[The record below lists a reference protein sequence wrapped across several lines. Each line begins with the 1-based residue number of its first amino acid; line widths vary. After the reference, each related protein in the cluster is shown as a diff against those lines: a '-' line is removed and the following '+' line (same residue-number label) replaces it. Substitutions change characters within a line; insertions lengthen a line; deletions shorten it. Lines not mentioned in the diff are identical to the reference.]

1 MFRELS
7 ISKMQIK
14 MQNKELDP
22 MDVVNESI
30 TKYKKSD
37 NKFKSFINFDED
49 VLIKK
54 AESTKLKIS
63 NNEHLSPL
71 ECMPIGVKDIFNTS
85 DYPTQMGSVLW
96 KDFTPGNDARVVYN
110 LKNSGAVV
118 AGKTVT
124 AEFAVHQLN
133 ETLNP
138 HDIKLTP
145 GTSSSGSAVAI
156 ALGIVP
162 ISIGTQTAGSII
174 RPASFCGVYGCKP
187 SFGLIPR
194 TATLKT
200 TDTLDT
206 IGFFSSF
213 PEDLKT
219 IFDACRVHGPNFPIS
234 YKAFLDIKRQTN
246 FNNRPWRIGFLKN
259 DCWSV
264 TPDYAKKEIIDFVN
278 KAAITPNIEISEVT
292 LPSVMETTRNCHKT
306 IYNKALSYYFAEEFK
321 EKDFIS
327 PVMDELIQEGS
338 KISAEDYH
346 SALKNQNNLINTMDN
361 FMNDY
366 DAIITLSTS
375 GKAPLREV
383 EEIND
388 SALMWTLTHMPVVSA
403 PNFKSPDNIPF
414 GLQITARKYNDI
426 LLFNLIDY
434 LISTEL
440 IPNTCNPK
448 FD

>member
-213 PEDLKT
+213 PEDLKI

>member
-1 MFRELS
+1 MFREIS

-54 AESTKLKIS
+54 AESTRLKIS
-63 NNEHLSPL
+63 NNEDLSPL

-85 DYPTQMGSVLW
+85 DYPTQMGSALW

-213 PEDLKT
+213 PEDLKI

-234 YKAFLDIKRQTN
+234 HKAFLDTKRQTN

-264 TPDYAKKEIIDFVN
+264 TPDYAKQEIIDFVN

-292 LPSVMETTRNCHKT
+292 LPSAMETTRNCHKT

-321 EKDFIS
+321 DKDFIS
-327 PVMDELIQEGS
+327 PVMNELIQEGS
-338 KISAEDYH
+338 KISPEDYH
-346 SALKNQNNLINTMDN
+346 SALKNQNNLINIMDN

-375 GKAPLREV
+375 GEAPLREV

>member
-1 MFRELS
+1 
-7 ISKMQIK
+7 MQIK

-54 AESTKLKIS
+54 AESTRLKIS
-63 NNEHLSPL
+63 NNEDLSPL

-85 DYPTQMGSVLW
+85 DYPTQMGSALW

-213 PEDLKT
+213 PEDLKI

-234 YKAFLDIKRQTN
+234 HKAFLDTKRQTN

-264 TPDYAKKEIIDFVN
+264 TPDYAKQEIIDFVN

-292 LPSVMETTRNCHKT
+292 LPSAMETTRNCHKT

-321 EKDFIS
+321 DKDFIS
-327 PVMDELIQEGS
+327 PVMNELIQEGS
-338 KISAEDYH
+338 KISPEDYH
-346 SALKNQNNLINTMDN
+346 SALKNQNNLINIMDN

-375 GKAPLREV
+375 GEAPLREV

>member
-1 MFRELS
+1 
-7 ISKMQIK
+7 
-14 MQNKELDP
+14 
-22 MDVVNESI
+22 
-30 TKYKKSD
+30 
-37 NKFKSFINFDED
+37 
-49 VLIKK
+49 
-54 AESTKLKIS
+54 
-63 NNEHLSPL
+63 
-71 ECMPIGVKDIFNTS
+71 
-85 DYPTQMGSVLW
+85 
-96 KDFTPGNDARVVYN
+96 
-110 LKNSGAVV
+110 
-118 AGKTVT
+118 
-124 AEFAVHQLN
+124 
-133 ETLNP
+133 
-138 HDIKLTP
+138 
-145 GTSSSGSAVAI
+145 
-156 ALGIVP
+156 
-162 ISIGTQTAGSII
+162 
-174 RPASFCGVYGCKP
+174 
-187 SFGLIPR
+187 
-194 TATLKT
+194 
-200 TDTLDT
+200 
-206 IGFFSSF
+206 
-213 PEDLKT
+213 
-219 IFDACRVHGPNFPIS
+219 
-234 YKAFLDIKRQTN
+234 
-246 FNNRPWRIGFLKN
+246 
-259 DCWSV
+259 
-264 TPDYAKKEIIDFVN
+264 
-278 KAAITPNIEISEVT
+278 
-292 LPSVMETTRNCHKT
+292 METTRNCHKT

>member
-1 MFRELS
+1 
-7 ISKMQIK
+7 MQIK

-63 NNEHLSPL
+63 NNEDLSPL

-85 DYPTQMGSVLW
+85 DYPTQMGSALW

-213 PEDLKT
+213 PEDLKI

-234 YKAFLDIKRQTN
+234 HKAFLDTKRQTN

-259 DCWSV
+259 DSWSV
-264 TPDYAKKEIIDFVN
+264 TPDYAKQEIIDFVN

-292 LPSVMETTRNCHKT
+292 LPSAMETTRNCHKT

-321 EKDFIS
+321 DKDFIS
-327 PVMDELIQEGS
+327 PVMNELIQEGS
-338 KISAEDYH
+338 KISPEDYH
-346 SALKNQNNLINTMDN
+346 SALKNQNNLINIMDN